1 MARARGRILV
11 ADDERTMLDL
21 FRETLSS
28 EWDVDVAG
36 DGSEASDLLTSH
48 AYDLAFLDLRM
59 PGADGAEL
67 VRKIRAAGLP
77 LKAIVMSAHAG
88 EERRREI
95 LAGGADRFL
104 EKPLLPQ
111 DIESIA
117 LEMMRASSE
126 GVRPR
131 VVAESPAMRE
141 VLGMIDRIAPTRAT
155 VLLQGETGTGK
166 EVLARELHERSD
178 RRGRPFIR
186 VNCAALAEGLLES
199 ELFGHERGSFTGAV
213 RTTRGLFQ
221 LADRGTLLL
230 DEISEV
236 SEGLQSKLLR
246 VLQEREVRRVG
257 GAEDIAVDARVVA
270 TTNRDLAAEVREGRF
285 RADLY
290 HRLNVIRFDVPPLRE
305 RGEDLVP
312 LVEALLAR
320 KASEHR
326 LGIPDVSPAA
336 WTALRAHPW
345 HGNVRELENAL
356 ERALLLCSGRVIE
369 PAGLGLEASAPVG
382 PAALAPGMKLRDA
395 ERELIL
401 ATLAAA
407 GGNRTRA
414 SETLGISVRTMRNKL
429 KEYRVAGLLAGED
442 TAC

>member
-1 MARARGRILV
+1 MRNV
-11 ADDERTMLDL
+11 
-21 FRETLSS
+21 
-28 EWDVDVAG
+28 
-36 DGSEASDLLTSH
+36 
-48 AYDLAFLDLRM
+48 LA
-59 PGADGAEL
+59 
-67 VRKIRAAGLP
+67 V
-77 LKAIVMSAHAG
+77 
-88 EERRREI
+88 
-95 LAGGADRFL
+95 
-104 EKPLLPQ
+104 
-111 DIESIA
+111 
-117 LEMMRASSE
+117 
-126 GVRPR
+126 
-131 VVAESPAMRE
+131 
-141 VLGMIDRIAPTRAT
+141 IDRIAPTRAT

-230 DEISEV
+230 DEISEI
-236 SEGLQSKLLR
+236 SEGLQAKLLR

-270 TTNRDLAAEVREGRF
+270 TTNRDLAAAVRDGRF

-290 HRLNVIRFDVPPLRE
+290 HRLNVIRVDIPRLRE

-312 LVEALLAR
+312 LVETLLAR
-320 KASEHR
+320 KAREHG
-326 LGIPDVSPAA
+326 LAVPDVSAAA
-336 WTALRAHPW
+336 WAALRAHPW

-356 ERALLLCSGRVIE
+356 ERALLLCSGPGIE
-369 PAGLGLEASAPVG
+369 PAGLGLEAPFTAAPTS
-382 PAALAPGMKLRDA
+382 LTPGMKLRDA

-429 KEYRVAGLLAGED
+429 KEYRDAGLFDGEE
-442 TAC
+442 APC

>member
-1 MARARGRILV
+1 MARGRGRVLV

-21 FRETLSS
+21 FRETLSAD
-28 EWDVDVAG
+28 WDVDVAG
-36 DGSEASDLLTSH
+36 DGSEAQDLLAAR

-67 VRKIRAAGLP
+67 VRRIREAGLP

-104 EKPLLPQ
+104 EKPFLPQ
-111 DIESIA
+111 DIETIA
-117 LEMMRASSE
+117 REMMRASV
-126 GVRPR
+126 GDPGPR
-131 VVAESPAMRE
+131 VVGDSPAMRG
-141 VLGMIDRIAPTRAT
+141 VLSVIERIAPTRAT

-221 LADRGTLLL
+221 LADRGTILL
-230 DEISEV
+230 DEISEI
-236 SEGLQSKLLR
+236 SEGLQAKLLR

-257 GAEDIAVDARVVA
+257 GAEEIAVDARVVA
-270 TTNRDLAAEVREGRF
+270 TTNRDLAAAVREGRF

-290 HRLNVIRFDVPPLRE
+290 HRLNVIRVDVPALRE
-305 RGEDLVP
+305 RGEDLP
-312 LVEALLAR
+312 ALVDTLLGR
-320 KASEHR
+320 KAREHG
-326 LGIPDVSPAA
+326 LAVPDVSAAA
-336 WTALRAHPW
+336 WSALRAHPW
-345 HGNVRELENAL
+345 PGNVRELENAL

-369 PAGLGLEASAPVG
+369 PARLGLDAPMAAA
-382 PAALAPGMKLRDA
+382 PAFGPGMKLRDA

-401 ATLAAA
+401 ATLAAT

-429 KEYRVAGLLAGED
+429 REYRDAGLFEGEEA
-442 TAC
+442 TC